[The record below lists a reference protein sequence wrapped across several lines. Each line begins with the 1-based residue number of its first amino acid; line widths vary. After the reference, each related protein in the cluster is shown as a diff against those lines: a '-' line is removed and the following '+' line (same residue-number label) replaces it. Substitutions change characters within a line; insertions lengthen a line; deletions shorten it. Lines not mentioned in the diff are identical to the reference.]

1 MEINGRFI
9 TINTEI
15 DPISQD
21 DMILLMNITGDITN
35 LPSKKEFIK
44 KYDNTGISIRKIQL
58 FYDWLKIVD
67 NDDGEDFIE
76 YVENIDVEYFDEHIS
91 PVIRDKDLKIKPSE
105 KKRID
110 EDIQILL
117 ERNKIKSVD
126 KKIQRKKMEI
136 EIIRNRL
143 ITIAAEHY
151 LKYYDLRPSPVKW
164 NTEPPLEWLI
174 EHDETYDQYFGDG
187 DEKSIYYINDFQEFD
202 RKLFLRMK
210 YIHLIRND
218 HNGIFYHQN
227 KQNGA

>member
-1 MEINGRFI
+1 MNERFI
-9 TINTEI
+9 THNTEI
-15 DPISQD
+15 DPISPD
-21 DMILLMNITGDITN
+21 DIIALMNITSDITN

-44 KYDNTGISIRKIQL
+44 MYDNTGISIRKIHL
-58 FYDWLKIVD
+58 FYDWLKID
-67 NDDGEDFIE
+67 NGEDFIE
-76 YVENIDVEYFDEHIS
+76 YVENMDIEYFDEHIS
-91 PVIRDKDLKIKPSE
+91 PVIRDKDLKIKLSE

-117 ERNKIKSVD
+117 EEKKIKSVN

-174 EHDETYDQYFGDG
+174 EHDEIYDQYFGNG

-210 YIHLIRND
+210 HIHHIRND

>member
-1 MEINGRFI
+1 
-9 TINTEI
+9 
-15 DPISQD
+15 
-21 DMILLMNITGDITN
+21 
-35 LPSKKEFIK
+35 
-44 KYDNTGISIRKIQL
+44 
-58 FYDWLKIVD
+58 
-67 NDDGEDFIE
+67 
-76 YVENIDVEYFDEHIS
+76 
-91 PVIRDKDLKIKPSE
+91 
-105 KKRID
+105 
-110 EDIQILL
+110 
-117 ERNKIKSVD
+117 
-126 KKIQRKKMEI
+126 MEI

-210 YIHLIRND
+210 YIHNIRND

-227 KQNGA
+227 KIQNGASSSFSFC